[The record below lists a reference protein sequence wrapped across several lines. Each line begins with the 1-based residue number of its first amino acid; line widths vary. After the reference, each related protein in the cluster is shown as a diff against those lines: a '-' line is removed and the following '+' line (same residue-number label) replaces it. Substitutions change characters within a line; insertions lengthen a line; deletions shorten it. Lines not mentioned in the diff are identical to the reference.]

1 MEKFYL
7 EIPSIQ
13 RKDDIVD
20 YINEFVVYN
29 SDLNGMGS
37 LDKILDGLTF
47 EEALTRCL
55 NMQNEEYARSMHRAQ
70 TKTFLLIRENDNSL
84 IGTISVRWNL
94 PKEMAPFGGNIGYGI
109 RPTERRKGYN
119 KINLYLGIIE
129 ARKVGLSKIILSCD
143 VDNLGSSKTMEA
155 LGGKLE
161 KTEVDPE
168 DGILTSIYSFNV
180 SETIEKYKS
189 KFENY
194 IRT

>member
-13 RKDDIVD
+13 RKDDIID
-20 YINEFVVYN
+20 YINEFVVYD

-70 TKTFLLIRENDNSL
+70 TKTFLLIRENDNRL

-94 PKEMAPFGGNIGYGI
+94 PKEMVPFGGNIGYGI

-119 KINLYLGIIE
+119 KINLYLGLFE

-143 VDNLGSSKTMEA
+143 VDNLGSSKTMVA

-161 KTEVDPE
+161 KTEVDPG
-168 DGILTSIYSFNV
+168 DGILTSVYSFNV

-189 KFENY
+189 KIENY

>member
-20 YINEFVVYN
+20 YINEFVAYN

-70 TKTFLLIRENDNSL
+70 TKTFLLIRKSDNKL

-94 PKEMAPFGGNIGYGI
+94 PKEMVPFGGNIGYGI

-119 KINLYLGIIE
+119 KTNLYLGLLE
-129 ARKVGLSKIILSCD
+129 AKKVGLSKIILSCD
-143 VDNLGSSKTMEA
+143 ANNLGSSKTMEA

-161 KTEVDPE
+161 KKEVDPA
-168 DGILTSIYSFNV
+168 DGILTSVYSFNV
-180 SETIEKYKS
+180 PETIEKYKNE
-189 KFENY
+189 FGNY

>member
-55 NMQNEEYARSMHRAQ
+55 NMQNEEYARSMRRAQ
-70 TKTFLLIRENDNSL
+70 TKTFLLIRENDNRL

-94 PKEMAPFGGNIGYGI
+94 PKEMVPFGGNIGYGI
-109 RPTERRKGYN
+109 RPTERKKR
-119 KINLYLGIIE
+119 
-129 ARKVGLSKIILSCD
+129 V
-143 VDNLGSSKTMEA
+143 
-155 LGGKLE
+155 
-161 KTEVDPE
+161 
-168 DGILTSIYSFNV
+168 
-180 SETIEKYKS
+180 
-189 KFENY
+189 
-194 IRT
+194 

>member
-7 EIPSIQ
+7 EISSIQ

-70 TKTFLLIRENDNSL
+70 TKTFLLIRENDNRL

-94 PKEMAPFGGNIGYGI
+94 PKEMAPFCGNIGYGI

-119 KINLYLGIIE
+119 KINLYLGLLKAI
-129 ARKVGLSKIILSCD
+129 KVSSIILPCD

-155 LGGKLE
+155 LGGKFE

-168 DGILTSIYSFNV
+168 DGILTSVYSFNV

-189 KFENY
+189 KIENY
-194 IRT
+194 IRA